1 MQLLVQT
8 ERPWCPPPHPMPHA
22 KHLLS
27 SISSVLSRV
36 KWRLCIHSH
45 GTSKF
50 EKRLWLQ
57 MTAGIIRA
65 ILRPLQEILGLA
77 LIPELHVVYSEVELQ
92 SLFMS

>member
-1 MQLLVQT
+1 WKSNG
-8 ERPWCPPPHPMPHA
+8 EN
-22 KHLLS
+22 
-27 SISSVLSRV
+27 SIRV

-57 MTAGIIRA
+57 MTAGIIRQ
-65 ILRPLQEILGLA
+65 RILGLA